1 MNKVGKPPREFNT
14 FCVIKKADSMEKLR
28 LEVSTFKHRP
38 LSSAT
43 VYLARL
49 FSCADPGGGGGAGG
63 TGMGTPMKI
72 KKI

>member
-38 LSSAT
+38 LS
-43 VYLARL
+43 LAILMRG
-49 FSCADPGGGGGAGG
+49 SRGGGGRGRG
-63 TGMGTPMKI
+63 PP
-72 KKI
+72 